1 MIKVLVVE
9 DSLVAREYLVHILN
23 SDPGIEV
30 IGTAHNGIEAVEAVD
45 RLRPNVVTMD
55 INMPVMDGLDAT
67 RRIMETNPV
76 PIVIVSGVWDPKE
89 VETTFK
95 AMEAGALAIIQRPV
109 GIGHPDAGDMAKE
122 MLLKVKLM
130 SEVKVVRRW
139 GRYGQKKY
147 PQKADTPGPAHEVVP
162 SRASREVAL
171 VAIGASTGGP
181 LVIRTILDALPK
193 DFPASILIVQHIAAG
208 FLKGMVHWLAET
220 SGVTVKIAEH
230 GERLLPGHAYL
241 APDGFNL
248 GVDCGGRLY
257 LDSGETKDSLRPSV
271 AYLFRS
277 VAESF
282 GGKAIGLLLTGM
294 GGDGAEEL
302 KLMKERGAVTIAQDK
317 DSSVIYGMPG
327 LAVELGAATY
337 VLSPERITAALKVLA
352 KGGTYMQ
359 EDRFAR

>member
-9 DSLVAREYLVHILN
+9 DSQVAREYLVHILN
-23 SDPGIEV
+23 SDPGMEV
-30 IGTAHNGIEAVEAVD
+30 IGTANNGMEAVEAVG

-95 AMEAGALAIIQRPV
+95 AMEAGALAIVQRPV
-109 GIGHPDAGDMAKE
+109 GIGHPDAGGMAKD

-139 GRYGQKKY
+139 GRYGQN
-147 PQKADTPGPAHEVVP
+147 PRKAGTPGPAYEAVP
-162 SRASREVAL
+162 PRASGDVAV

-181 LVIRTILDALPK
+181 VVIRTILDALPK

-208 FLKGMVHWLAET
+208 FLEGMVRWLAET
-220 SGVTVKIAEH
+220 SGVAVKIAEH
-230 GERLLPGHAYL
+230 GEHLLPGHAYL

-248 GVDCGGRLY
+248 GVDGQGRIY
-257 LDSGETKDSLRPSV
+257 LDSGDTKNSQRPSV
-271 AYLFRS
+271 GYLFRS

-282 GGKAIGLLLTGM
+282 GRNAIGLLLTGM

-317 DSSVIYGMPG
+317 ESSVIYGMPG
-327 LAVELGAATY
+327 IAVELGAATY
-337 VLSPERITAALKVLA
+337 VLSPERITAMLSALTKEDKL
-352 KGGTYMQ
+352 MR
-359 EDRFAR
+359 EDR